1 MRSNRR
7 AFVSKLSLSAL
18 GLLFTKKSN
27 AQSQDIVNNDASNN
41 KGPIFVSTWK
51 HGVQANKEALRILKE
66 GGSGLDA
73 VEYGVRIIEAD
84 PDNTSVGMG
93 GLPDRTGK
101 VTLDACIMGP
111 DGNCGAVCMLEDIKH
126 PISVARMVM
135 ENTEHVML
143 ASAGAKEFALNM
155 GFKKEN
161 LLTKKSKK
169 LWKEWKE
176 TAAYKPIV
184 NVENHDTI
192 GMLAMDANGDIFGSC
207 TTSGLAYKKRGRI
220 GDSPI
225 IGAGLFIDNEVGGA
239 VATGLGESIIKVAGA
254 AIIVEL
260 MRHGYSPL
268 EACKEAINRIK
279 SKEDVSNIQVGF
291 LAMNKGGEVG
301 SASIHKGFNYAH
313 TINDET
319 TLVDSHYLSK

>member
-101 VTLDACIMGP
+101 VTLDA
-111 DGNCGAVCMLEDIKH
+111 
-126 PISVARMVM
+126 
-135 ENTEHVML
+135 
-143 ASAGAKEFALNM
+143 
-155 GFKKEN
+155 
-161 LLTKKSKK
+161 
-169 LWKEWKE
+169 
-176 TAAYKPIV
+176 
-184 NVENHDTI
+184 
-192 GMLAMDANGDIFGSC
+192 
-207 TTSGLAYKKRGRI
+207 
-220 GDSPI
+220 
-225 IGAGLFIDNEVGGA
+225 
-239 VATGLGESIIKVAGA
+239 
-254 AIIVEL
+254 
-260 MRHGYSPL
+260 
-268 EACKEAINRIK
+268 
-279 SKEDVSNIQVGF
+279 
-291 LAMNKGGEVG
+291 
-301 SASIHKGFNYAH
+301 
-313 TINDET
+313 
-319 TLVDSHYLSK
+319 